1 MRAPLDLVVAGHVC
15 LDITPSLPDG
25 LPPDP
30 ARIFVPGRLL
40 KIGAPTISAGGAVS
54 NTGLAALRLGLRTA
68 LMGKV
73 GDDDFGGLIRSL
85 FAAAGAAEG
94 LRTAAGDETSYTLV
108 LVPPGLDRMFLHCP
122 GCNDT
127 FTAADIDYELAARA
141 RLFHFGYPPLMARF
155 YADGGRELTEMLR
168 RVRESGTATSL
179 DMADP
184 DPSSPAGEADWAGIL
199 ERTLPHV
206 DLCVPSVEEI
216 LFMLDRPL
224 YERRKAELEGDLAEA
239 MPPEEIRGLAER
251 LLALGV
257 RVALLK
263 CGARG
268 LYLRTAGRDAIAVL
282 GRATPQDPAAWADR
296 ELWLPPYRVAVLN
309 ATGSGDCAIAG
320 FLAGFLDGRGP
331 EAALRLGCAAGARN
345 VQTTD
350 AISGMIPLAE
360 TEAYAATLSV
370 TLPLALPPAEG
381 WTQDPAGALWHGA
394 ADQS

>member
-127 FTAADIDYELAARA
+127 FTADDVDYDLVARA
-141 RLFHFGYPPLMARF
+141 RLFHFGYPPLMRRI
-155 YADGGRELTEMLR
+155 YERGGAECAALLGA
-168 RVRESGTATSL
+168 VRERGLTTSL
-179 DMADP
+179 DMSLP
-184 DPSSPAGEADWAGIL
+184 DPASEAGRLDWPAFYRNVLPGVDVFTPSIDEILFTADRATYDRLQDAAGGGDL
-199 ERTLPHV
+199 LPHV
-206 DLCVPSVEEI
+206 TGAVLHAVSD
-216 LFMLDRPL
+216 
-224 YERRKAELEGDLAEA
+224 
-239 MPPEEIRGLAER
+239 R
-251 LLALGV
+251 LLAWGAAVVLV
-257 RVALLK
+257 K
-263 CGARG
+263 CGSEGA
-268 LYLRTAGRDAIAVL
+268 YLRTSSDRGRLAAAGALFGDRAAEWAGRELFAPCFRVEAV
-282 GRATPQDPAAWADR
+282 GT
-296 ELWLPPYRVAVLN
+296 V
-309 ATGSGDCAIAG
+309 GSGDCTIAG
-320 FLAGFLDGRGP
+320 FLAGL
-331 EAALRLGCAAGARN
+331 L
-345 VQTTD
+345 
-350 AISGMIPLAE
+350 
-360 TEAYAATLSV
+360 
-370 TLPLALPPAEG
+370 EG
-381 WTQDPAGALWHGA
+381 EGPAGALRAAVGTGA
-394 ADQS
+394 CCVEQPDATSGVRPLGELRERIDAGWARRAVGLDLPGWTFDSAGGLWTAGGAL